1 MTKNAVLDSFSFSYR
16 NSGRLEAERRYRNFL
31 RGTPAPLPIFMR
43 GGDPIS
49 HFPQTKGAYEE
60 DVEALIRFLATHGYQ
75 DAFIDIGANI
85 GITTCTSGQGFEKVY
100 CFEPNTLVCR
110 VLKTNAELT
119 FGKNYSKVRIY
130 PVALGDTDG
139 FGELRIPLTNFGGAF
154 IATGNEYDQS
164 ILAQKEGVSDFNDR
178 NSLLRKIRIR
188 KATKT
193 LLPIFNDIVS
203 SGGKAIVI
211 KIDTEGFEQK
221 IIRQILS
228 VLPEKLRAIVVFENH
243 DASLLKT
250 WLTKNSTREIEFFS
264 FKHKQV
270 RGAYLVRYLKS
281 KLFDA
286 QGLYTLA
293 QIDALH
299 LPVGNLVMSVS

>member
-1 MTKNAVLDSFSFSYR
+1 MTKNVILESFSFAYS
-16 NSGRLEAERRYRNFL
+16 NSARLEAERCYKHFL

-60 DVEALIRFLATHGYQ
+60 DVEALIRFLARHGYQ

-85 GITTCTSGQGFEKVY
+85 GITTCASGQGFKKVY

-110 VLKTNAELT
+110 VLKTNVELA
-119 FGKNYSKVRIY
+119 FGKNHSKVRVY
-130 PVALGDTDG
+130 PIALGDTDD

-154 IATGNEYDQS
+154 IATGNEYDQN
-164 ILAQKEGVSDFNDR
+164 ILARKEGVSDFNDR

-188 KATKT
+188 KATK
-193 LLPIFNDIVS
+193 LLSPIFEDVVS
-203 SGGKAIVI
+203 RGGKAIVI

-228 VLPEKLRAIVVFENH
+228 VLPEKLRAIIVFENH
-243 DASLLKT
+243 DSTLLKT
-250 WLTKNSTREIEFFS
+250 VLTKGSERKIDFFA

-270 RGAYLVRYLKS
+270 RGARLLRYLKS
-281 KLFDA
+281 KLFNA
-286 QGLYTLA
+286 QGLYTVTQVDTA
-293 QIDALH
+293 T
-299 LPVGNLVMSVS
+299 LPAGNLVMSVS